1 MREKR
6 QSCAGAASYTHAHCQ
21 KMHFTK
27 ISSRLHNTIV
37 FCFVVCPSQLCCKR
51 PKCTVARKT
60 VAMFIALGTHR
71 LLVLAC
77 CVTASAHTVAVLL
90 ADKTIQQFGL
100 ARIVAAATDAYLP
113 CMFLHLRVCT
123 CHCDSQD
130 HFGNHLL
137 RHMNRSGQ
145 ACPCIH
151 TSRSHWVDHNNP

>member
-100 ARIVAAATDAYLP
+100 ARIVAAATGALSISP
-113 CMFLHLRVCT
+113 
-123 CHCDSQD
+123 
-130 HFGNHLL
+130 
-137 RHMNRSGQ
+137 
-145 ACPCIH
+145 ACFSICEFALAIV
-151 TSRSHWVDHNNP
+151 TVKTILAIICFVT